1 MYLLWLFEQ
10 EQPMRDA
17 AIDLRMLPEQ
27 RDLIDHAASLL
38 GKIVSVHEQRF
49 GG

>member
-1 MYLLWLFEQ
+1 
-10 EQPMRDA
+10 MRDA

-38 GKIVSVHEQRF
+38 DKNRSDFMLEEACDRSAT
-49 GG
+49 